1 MFLFGF
7 EVDSVK
13 RCLEDCDLDVDHG
26 LHNLEQKS
34 LISMEYGYLE
44 MHRLL
49 QQMGVKKMTEEIG
62 KRQFLTDTKDISDL
76 LEDEDT
82 VSFLCLNLKSS
93 VSLVFIS

>member
-34 LISMEYGYLE
+34 LISIDIEGVE
-44 MHRLL
+44 MHTLL
-49 QQMGVKKMTEEIG
+49 QQLGRDIVKKKTKDIG
-62 KRQFLTDTKDISDL
+62 ERQFLMDTKDISDL
-76 LEDEDT
+76 FEDDDT
-82 VSFLCLNLKSS
+82 VSF
-93 VSLVFIS
+93 VSL